1 MDTPIYRFQDMIDY
15 FDRKGITYNLTH
27 EEIISFLSKNNYFF
41 KLISYR
47 KNFIKNNK
55 DQYTN
60 LSFELL
66 SDLASLD
73 MQLRYLLMKMS
84 LDLEH
89 RIKTVILTEIT
100 NNLTEDGYS
109 IIDAFIA
116 TSKDPTKTK
125 KQILGY
131 AKYSKYSSSLFDKY
145 EAHTPIWVAFE
156 TMSFGTLVD
165 FIEFYLQ
172 RNPSS
177 EFQYLSKNLYAIKNI
192 RNTAA
197 HSSSLL
203 NEIVGEQK
211 EFANNKLVTTF
222 VYKRIPNKNSAK
234 KKLNNLRIY
243 DMTVLYIIY
252 NQLMPE
258 GRTKKER
265 TRELYK
271 FLSRARKNK
280 ELYLKHNQL
289 HSIYMFFC
297 KIILSK

>member
-15 FDRKGITYNLTH
+15 FDRKGIIYNSTSD
-27 EEIISFLSKNNYFF
+27 EIISFLSKNNYFF

-89 RIKTVILTEIT
+89 RIKTVVLSEIT
-100 NNLTEDGYS
+100 NNFTEDGYS
-109 IIDAFIA
+109 IVDTFIA

-145 EAHTPIWVAFE
+145 EAHTPVWVAFE

-172 RNPSS
+172 RNSSS

-203 NEIVGEQK
+203 NEIVGEQ
-211 EFANNKLVTTF
+211 EDFANNKLVTTY

-252 NQLMPE
+252 NRLMPE

-265 TRELYK
+265 KREIYK

>member
-27 EEIISFLSKNNYFF
+27 DEIISFLSKNNYFF

-47 KNFIKNNK
+47 KNFVKNNK

-89 RIKTVILTEIT
+89 RIKTVILAEIT

-109 IIDAFIA
+109 IIDTFIA
-116 TSKDPTKTK
+116 TSKDPSKTK

-145 EAHTPIWVAFE
+145 EAHTPVWVAFE

-203 NEIVGEQK
+203 NEIVGEQD

-243 DMTVLYIIY
+243 DITVLYIIY
-252 NQLMPE
+252 NQLMPK

-271 FLSRARKNK
+271 FLSRARRNK

-297 KIILSK
+297 KIIFSK